1 MEALALLDIDQ
12 EDDNLLI
19 ASSPEENESNA
30 EEEPLLILSVS
41 PPSPTLVSCKKKR
54 LETLGDLQNCRGAD
68 LFSSM
73 FVHSQP
79 QNFFFY
85 LNMHSIYLQVVGDV
99 VQHMQ
104 CACN

>member
-41 PPSPTLVSCKKKR
+41 PPSPSLVSCKKKR
-54 LETLGDLQNCRGAD
+54 LEALGDLQNCRGAG
-68 LFSSM
+68 LFSSI
-73 FVHSQP
+73 FVHPQP
-79 QNFFFY
+79 QQFFFY
-85 LNMHSIYLQVVGDV
+85 LNMHSIYLQAVGDV